1 VRRRIESLGLLRLL
15 LVGRAGE
22 SNQGVLINP
31 HPIGTVVETVRSHW
45 DAYDANLADH
55 LNGRG
60 TLAVTAAQAREVVR
74 ILETAALASAEHAA
88 VEGPWGA

>member
-1 VRRRIESLGLLRLL
+1 ML
-15 LVGRAGE
+15 GRAGE

-31 HPIGTVVETVRSHW
+31 HPIETVRSHW

-88 VEGPWGA
+88 VEGPWGGLKPDTAS